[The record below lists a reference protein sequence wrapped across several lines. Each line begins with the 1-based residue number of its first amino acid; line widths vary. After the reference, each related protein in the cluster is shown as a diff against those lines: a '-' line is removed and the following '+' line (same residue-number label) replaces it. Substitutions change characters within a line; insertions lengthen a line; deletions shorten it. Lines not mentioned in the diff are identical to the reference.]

1 MAPYECIDHTA
12 DLAIVVHAA
21 SLKQLF
27 EEAGRALFDL
37 LIRTRGVR
45 ASHSI
50 ICTVEGADKEDL
62 MVNWLRELLYL
73 FNGEEKAVSSIEIL
87 DLTPSRVE
95 ARLDWIPVDFTQD
108 EVMTEIKA
116 VTYHQIRVEK
126 TDLDYEAQVVFDV

>member
-27 EEAGRALFDL
+27 EEAGRALYDL
-37 LIRTRGVR
+37 LIRIHGVR
-45 ASHSI
+45 TSRSLTCA
-50 ICTVEGADKEDL
+50 VDGADKEDL

>member
-126 TDLDYEAQVVFDV
+126 TDRDYEAQVVFDV

>member
-95 ARLDWIPVDFTQD
+95 ARLEWIPVDFTQD

-126 TDLDYEAQVVFDV
+126 TDRDYEAQVVFDV